1 MTFKLTRD
9 SMIVASVFVSESELK
24 VAKPE
29 FYSGFEDKNPTVF
42 KQWLYELGVD
52 TNLPVAKQ
60 RGLKHRNRMNQ
71 VVTCDRW
78 LGEERQDADWINS
91 GYASREARDK
101 YSGNRI
107 LEDLYRSRNLTVDAQ
122 NILEDRDKHTV
133 IDESNWE

>member
-29 FYSGFEDKNPTVF
+29 FYSGYEDKNPTAF

-60 RGLKHRNRMNQ
+60 KGLKHRNRMNQ
-71 VVTCDRW
+71 VVVCDRW
-78 LGEERQDADWINS
+78 LGEERQDEEWINS